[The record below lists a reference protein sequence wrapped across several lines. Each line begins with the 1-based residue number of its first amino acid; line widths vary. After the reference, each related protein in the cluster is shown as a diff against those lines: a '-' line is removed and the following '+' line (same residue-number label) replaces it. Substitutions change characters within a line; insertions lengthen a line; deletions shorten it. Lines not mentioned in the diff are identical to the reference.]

1 MLLISFGTRPEY
13 IKLKP
18 VIESIKGKIPYK
30 LLFTGQHVDLLS
42 EIDGD
47 IQELEIENG
56 NNRLDSIVQSVMNN
70 EDIFTDISAV
80 LVQGDTTSVFAV
92 ALAAFHRKIKIVH
105 LEAGLRT
112 WNKYHP
118 YPEEFNRCAV
128 SRMADIHLCPTA
140 NSASNLENERVNGK
154 IHVVGNTVLDNL
166 VGIPTLYDKHIIVTM
181 HRRENHDNMD
191 AWFKK
196 INNLAKEYDEYEFII
211 PLHPNPNVQ
220 KHRHLLTNLT
230 VVDSMEHA
238 SFIKKLASSHLVITD
253 SGGIQEESS
262 FFKKKCIV
270 CREHTERGEGLE
282 VFSFLVSEET
292 MEGVFRDL
300 IEDNIPSGDCP
311 YGDGKSAERIT
322 KILIEELKF

>member
-140 NSASNLENERVNGK
+140 NSASNLESEWK
-154 IHVVGNTVLDNL
+154 NTCRR
-166 VGIPTLYDKHIIVTM
+166 KHC
-181 HRRENHDNMD
+181 
-191 AWFKK
+191 A
-196 INNLAKEYDEYEFII
+196 
-211 PLHPNPNVQ
+211 
-220 KHRHLLTNLT
+220 
-230 VVDSMEHA
+230 
-238 SFIKKLASSHLVITD
+238 
-253 SGGIQEESS
+253 G
-262 FFKKKCIV
+262 
-270 CREHTERGEGLE
+270 
-282 VFSFLVSEET
+282 
-292 MEGVFRDL
+292 
-300 IEDNIPSGDCP
+300 
-311 YGDGKSAERIT
+311 
-322 KILIEELKF
+322 